1 MRNAVLVLAGS
12 TVALMASA
20 GQAPA
25 PSPTR
30 AFDLYLLG
38 HHIGQETRTR
48 ETTPTGRRVAFDF
61 RYVDRGTEVALTSTL
76 DLASDGSPRRF
87 VTKGRTYRYFNA
99 DSEVTVTGTRAHV
112 RDGTTEYDLD
122 IAGKPFFPLDSFAP
136 VGMHEELIKYWL
148 ARGRPAEI
156 LTAPAGPIRI
166 TSHGQRPMAV
176 GEGDNV
182 FPVERLSIDGVV
194 WGRETVFAVAAG
206 HQFAGSVLGLFSWAG
221 GLGFESVA
229 YTNGDHFDA
238 MARLALADRMA
249 DLKAWTGRAD
259 LAPSQSG
266 TYAVVGATVID
277 ATDRPAMPNAT
288 LIVRDGRIAAVG
300 PSSSTPVPRGLP
312 IVDAAGQFVVPGLW
326 DMHAHVGQIDW
337 GPVYLASG
345 VTTIRDM
352 GGEFSFLKAYKDALD
367 AGALGPRLLN
377 AGLIDGPGPRAFG
390 AVSVA
395 TADEARAAVR
405 KYHDA
410 GFEQVKVYIAV
421 PPELVPVITAEAHRL
436 GTTVTGHV
444 PTGMTQDAVI
454 AAGFDSIA
462 HMSLRGAPGSP
473 EAAASIASLKARNIV
488 VDPTLSWNEFLGRP
502 ATMPLSSIHADID
515 RLPATLTRLLSSTT
529 PGGGGRGAAAGP
541 PAAWR
546 LLAEGRNAG
555 LTIVAGT
562 DKGIPGFGVARELE
576 IYVEGGMTP
585 LQALQS
591 ATILPARTMKL
602 DRDTGTLEAGKRADF
617 LILAGNPLER
627 ISALRHPRSV
637 AVSGRL
643 FATAPLWRTA
653 GFREPLNR

>member
-1 MRNAVLVLAGS
+1 MRSAAFLLAG
-12 TVALMASA
+12 TTAALMASA

-25 PSPTR
+25 PEPVR

-38 HHIGQETRTR
+38 HQIGQETRTLGI
-48 ETTPTGRRVAFDF
+48 TAVGRRVTFDF
-61 RYVDRGTEVALTSTL
+61 RYVDRGTEVGLTSTL
-76 DLASDGSPRRF
+76 DLAPDGNPRHF

-99 DSEVTVTGTRAHV
+99 DSEVAVTGTRVRV

-148 ARGRPAEI
+148 ARGRPSEM
-156 LTAPAGPIRI
+156 LTAPAGPIRV

-176 GEGDNV
+176 GEDDNL
-182 FPVERLSIDGVV
+182 FLVERLSIDGVV

-206 HQFAGSVLGLFSWAG
+206 PQAGRVLGLFSWAG

-229 YTNGDHFDA
+229 YTNAGHFDE
-238 MARLALADRMA
+238 MAKIALADRMV
-249 DLKAWTGRAD
+249 DLRAWTSRAD
-259 LAPSQSG
+259 LAPTQSG
-266 TYAVVGATVID
+266 TYAVAGATVID
-277 ATDRPAMPNAT
+277 ATDRPPLPNAT

-300 PSSSTPVPRGLP
+300 PSSSTPVPRGVP
-312 IVDAAGQFVVPGLW
+312 IIDAAGQFVVPGLW

-352 GGEFSFLKAYKDALD
+352 GGEFPFLKAYKDALD

-405 KYHDA
+405 RYHDA
-410 GFEQVKVYIAV
+410 GFEQIKVYLAV
-421 PPELVPVITAEAHRL
+421 PPELVPVITEEAHKL
-436 GTTVTGHV
+436 GMTVTGHV
-444 PTGMTQDAVI
+444 PAGMTQDGVI

-502 ATMPLSSIHADID
+502 ATTPLSSIHPDID

-529 PGGGGRGAAAGP
+529 PGGGGRGAATGP

-562 DKGIPGFGVARELE
+562 DKGIPGFSVARELE

-591 ATILPARTMKL
+591 ATILPARAMKL
-602 DRDTGTLEAGKRADF
+602 DREVGTLETGKRADF
-617 LILAGNPLER
+617 LILTGNPLER
-627 ISALRHPRSV
+627 ISALRDPRSV
-637 AVSGRL
+637 AVNGRL
-643 FATAPLWRTA
+643 FATAPLWRAT
-653 GFREPLNR
+653 GFREPQNR